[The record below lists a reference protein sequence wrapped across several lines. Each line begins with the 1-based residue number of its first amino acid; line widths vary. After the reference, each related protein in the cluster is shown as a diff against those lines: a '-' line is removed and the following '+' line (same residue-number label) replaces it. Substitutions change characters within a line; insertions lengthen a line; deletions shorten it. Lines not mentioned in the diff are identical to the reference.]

1 MTSSTIL
8 PPFAVSLEL
17 TAHRWAEHL
26 AAQQTSPAKGKRV
39 YLNSLAVF
47 AVSRFLESMGIET
60 DLQAGD
66 SANLALCGLLNATD
80 LVLPG
85 MGNIECL
92 PVLPG
97 EQFLNLTGEFRED
110 LIGYVAVQFAERL
123 DAVQL
128 LGFIKNNQAEEL
140 LEQVA
145 IADLLPLDYLIEQ
158 LNELEFKKAI
168 EQPSILK
175 EFPLQGT
182 ILEELS
188 QRLRN
193 FWEEMAQ
200 AGWQTVEAIE
210 SLWTA
215 ASPTRLGFRSQG
227 GDRPQS
233 SDSEAAISAL
243 IFLLQTNSEE
253 LILRHTV
260 NLLGEIGTGN
270 SEVIAA
276 LTKLLHST
284 GDPETRWQTAIA
296 LGKIAPN
303 HPEAA
308 VRKAKLIDLGMQLGT
323 ASVSLIVGL
332 MPKSENEVEVFIQ
345 VQPTGDRQV
354 LPPHL
359 KLTILSSEGDTFLE
373 VEARTNSQ
381 GIGIDD
387 CIQLRHSFPIGSR
400 FRIRISLENTSVTE
414 DFAI

>member
-47 AVSRFLESMGIET
+47 AVSRFLDSMGIET

-97 EQFLNLTGEFRED
+97 EEILNLTGEFRED
-110 LIGYVAVQFAERL
+110 LIGYVAVQFTERL

-128 LGFIKNNQAEEL
+128 LGFIKNNQGEEL
-140 LEQVA
+140 LEQVD
-145 IADLLPLDYLIEQ
+145 IADLFPLDYLIEQ
-158 LNELEFKKAI
+158 LNELEFKNAI
-168 EQPSILK
+168 EQPFILQQ
-175 EFPLQGT
+175 FPLQGT

-193 FWEEMAQ
+193 LLGEMAQ

-215 ASPTRLGFRSQG
+215 ASPARADFRSKDS
-227 GDRPQS
+227 DRPQS

-260 NLLGEIGTGN
+260 KLLGEIGTDN
-270 SEVIAA
+270 PEVIAA
-276 LTKLLHST
+276 LTELLHST
-284 GDPETRWQTAIA
+284 SDPETRWQTAIA

-359 KLTILSSEGDTFLE
+359 KLTIFSSKENTFLE
-373 VEARTNSQ
+373 VEARTDSQ

-387 CIQLRHSFPIGSR
+387 CIQWRYTFPIGSR

>member
-8 PPFAVSLEL
+8 PPFTVSLEL

-26 AAQQTSPAKGKRV
+26 AAQQTSPEKGKRA
-39 YLNSLAVF
+39 YLNFLAVF

-97 EQFLNLTGEFRED
+97 EQILNLTGEFRED
-110 LIGYVAVQFAERL
+110 LIGYVAVQFVERL

-128 LGFIKNNQAEEL
+128 LGFIRNNEGEEL

-145 IADLLPLDYLIEQ
+145 IADILPLDYLIEQ

-168 EQPSILK
+168 EQPSILQ
-175 EFPLQGT
+175 EFPLQAT

-193 FWEEMAQ
+193 LLGEMAQ

-210 SLWTA
+210 LLWTA
-215 ASPTRLGFRSQG
+215 ASPARAGLRSK
-227 GDRPQS
+227 DSNRPQNS
-233 SDSEAAISAL
+233 NSQEVIPAL
-243 IFLLQTNSEE
+243 IFLLQTNSDEV
-253 LILRHTV
+253 ILRQTV

-270 SEVIAA
+270 SELIAA
-276 LTKLLHST
+276 LTEFLHST
-284 GDPETRWQTAIA
+284 NDPETRWQTAIA

-332 MPKSENEVEVFIQ
+332 MPKLENEVEVFIQ

-359 KLTILSSEGDTFLE
+359 QLSILSSKGDIFLE
-373 VEARTNSQ
+373 VEARTDPQ
-381 GIGIDD
+381 GIGKDD
-387 CIQLRHSFPIGSR
+387 SIELRYTFPIGSR
-400 FRIRISLENTSVTE
+400 FRIRISLGNTSVTE

>member
-8 PPFAVSLEL
+8 PPFTVSLEL

-39 YLNSLAVF
+39 YLNFLAIF

-92 PVLPG
+92 PVLP
-97 EQFLNLTGEFRED
+97 EEEFLNLMGKFRED
-110 LIGYVAVQFAERL
+110 LIGYVAVQFSERL

-128 LGFIKNNQAEEL
+128 LGFIKNDRAEEL

-158 LNELEFKKAI
+158 LNELEYKRAI
-168 EQPSILK
+168 EQPSILR
-175 EFPLQGT
+175 EFPLQDT

-193 FWEEMAQ
+193 FWGEMAQ
-200 AGWQTVEAIE
+200 AGWQTAEAVE

-215 ASPTRLGFRSQG
+215 ASPTRLGFRSKDS
-227 GDRPQS
+227 DRPQNS
-233 SDSEAAISAL
+233 NSQEVIPAL
-243 IFLLQTNSEE
+243 IVLLQTNSDE
-253 LILRHTV
+253 LICRQTV

-276 LTKLLHST
+276 LTELLHST
-284 GDPETRWQTAIA
+284 SDPETRWQTAIA

-354 LPPHL
+354 LPPYL

-373 VEARTNSQ
+373 VEARADSQ

-387 CIQLRHSFPIGSR
+387 CIQLRYSFSIGSR
-400 FRIRISLENTSVTE
+400 FRIRISLENTSITE